1 VEHGILVERDHGPLA
16 EGVESFH
23 ATRWTIVMRAA
34 QSQAPW
40 GQFALAELCRL
51 YWYPLYTFAR
61 RRGRSPEDAQDLT
74 QSFFLHMVEHRAF
87 KAVDRLKGKFRS
99 FLLASFQNHLSDAAD
114 RARRLKRGGDK
125 AFVQL
130 DAEDAEKRYRLEP
143 VDFLTAEKIFDAR
156 WMMTVLGEEL
166 KKLSREYA
174 VGGKASTFE
183 ALKVFLDA
191 NNSRTQPSYDEVAS
205 RLRVTIGAV
214 KTHIHRLRKR
224 YTALLREEVGRTI
237 SDPAEIDQ
245 EIHALCEVLIAT
257 EGRLG
262 P

>member
-1 VEHGILVERDHGPLA
+1 VEHGIFVEREHGPLA
-16 EGVESFH
+16 EGVGNFH
-23 ATRWTIVMRAA
+23 TTRWTIVMRAA
-34 QSQAPW
+34 ESQAPW
-40 GQFALAELCRL
+40 GQSALADLCRL

-87 KAVDRLKGKFRS
+87 KGVDRLKGKFRS
-99 FLLASFQNHLSDAAD
+99 FLLASFQNHLSDAVA

-125 AFVQL
+125 NFVQL

-156 WMMTVLGEEL
+156 WAMTVLREAL
-166 KKLSREYA
+166 KKLSQEYA

-183 ALKVFLDA
+183 ALKVFLDT
-191 NNSRTQPSYDEVAS
+191 NNSINPPSYDDVAS
-205 RLRVTIGAV
+205 RLQVTTSAV

-224 YTALLREEVGRTI
+224 HTALLREEVGRTV
-237 SDPAEIDQ
+237 SDPAEID
-245 EIHALCEVLIAT
+245 E
-257 EGRLG
+257 
-262 P
+262 